1 MNYSWTWSSFFFMN
15 YSWTWPSFYSINYS
29 WTLFAPW
36 IILVFDFC
44 FVNCSCTWPSK
55 WIIYVRLSWW
65 THCWNR
71 FNNLYQNINRVNRHH
86 SSYRPMWSISCDFF
100 CLSYKKG
107 PSWSWS
113 YGSWIYSYL
122 CNQCISPLTLWI
134 RTPLISRC
142 TRCNIMWSSLSIT
155 CDRSVVLSGYSGFL
169 HQ

>member
-1 MNYSWTWSSFFFMN
+1 MIYPCTWPSLWIIHELDLFYSWTWFS
-15 YSWTWPSFYSINYS
+15 
-29 WTLFAPW
+29 LW
-36 IILVFDFC
+36 IILVFDF
-44 FVNCSCTWPSK
+44 FFMNYSCTWPSI

-65 THCWNR
+65 THCCNR
-71 FNNLYQNINRVNRHH
+71 FNNLHQNINRANRHH

-100 CLSYKKG
+100 FLSYKKG

-134 RTPLISRC
+134 RTPLMSRC
-142 TRCNIMWSSLSIT
+142 TRCSIMWSSLTIT
-155 CDRSVVLSGYSGFL
+155 CDRSVVLSGYSGLF